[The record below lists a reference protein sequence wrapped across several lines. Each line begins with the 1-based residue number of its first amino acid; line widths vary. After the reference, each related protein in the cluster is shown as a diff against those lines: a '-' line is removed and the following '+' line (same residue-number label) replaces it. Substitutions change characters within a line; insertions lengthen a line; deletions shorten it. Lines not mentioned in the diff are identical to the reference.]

1 MSLTLSP
8 QDWFE
13 LFMHFAVLSL
23 MGIGGAIT
31 TAPEMHRFLVTE
43 KHWLTDPSFSSSIA
57 LAQSAPGP
65 NVLFVAL
72 MG

>member
-23 MGIGGAIT
+23 MGIGVQSQL
-31 TAPEMHRFLVTE
+31 RQ
-43 KHWLTDPSFSSSIA
+43 KCTDFWSLKNI
-57 LAQSAPGP
+57 G
-65 NVLFVAL
+65 
-72 MG
+72 

>member
-1 MSLTLSP
+1 MGLPLSP
-8 QDWFE
+8 QDWFD

-43 KHWLTDPSFSSSIA
+43 KI
-57 LAQSAPGP
+57 G
-65 NVLFVAL
+65 
-72 MG
+72 

>member
-31 TAPEMHRFLVTE
+31 TAQ
-43 KHWLTDPSFSSSIA
+43 KCTDFWSLKNI
-57 LAQSAPGP
+57 G
-65 NVLFVAL
+65 
-72 MG
+72 